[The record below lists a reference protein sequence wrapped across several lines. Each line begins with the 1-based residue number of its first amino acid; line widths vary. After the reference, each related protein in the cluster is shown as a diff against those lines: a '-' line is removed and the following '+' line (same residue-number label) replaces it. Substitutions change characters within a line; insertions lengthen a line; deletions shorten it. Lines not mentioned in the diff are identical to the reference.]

1 MSDILPPIASLR
13 GFEAAAR
20 HLNFSRAAAEL
31 FVTPAAISQ
40 QIRGLEDYYGTP
52 LFIRTTR
59 SLTLTSAGAAIL
71 PSVREGF
78 AAFREVHRRLMAERE
93 SGLLTVSVYPTMA
106 EKWLIPR
113 LERFV
118 KAHPDIDLRFDA
130 TDTFTDFHRDG
141 VDIAIRYGTGHYPDL
156 TVIPFLDENAVPVCS
171 PALARHLTT
180 PADLVGQTLLHAE
193 WRMEREAA
201 ANWRLWLKAAH
212 IKTIDPNRG
221 LRFSSEAML
230 VQAAIDGLGVALTQ
244 STLVEG
250 DIAAG
255 RLVLPFGNDLNMPTE
270 FGHFIVYPKS
280 SETVPKVIAF
290 RDWALAE
297 AVRPDSASG

>member
-1 MSDILPPIASLR
+1 MSDHLPPIAALR

-20 HLNFSRAAAEL
+20 HLSFSRAAAEL
-31 FVTPAAISQ
+31 HVTPAAISQ
-40 QIRGLEDYYGTP
+40 QIRGLEELYGTA

-59 SLTLTSAGAAIL
+59 SLTLTPAGAAIL
-71 PSVREGF
+71 PPLRDGF
-78 AAFREVHRRLMAERE
+78 SAFREVHRRLNAERE
-93 SGLLTVSVYPTMA
+93 SGLLTVSVYPTLA

-113 LERFV
+113 LEGFRS
-118 KAHPDIDLRFDA
+118 AYPDIDLRFDA
-130 TDTFTDFHRDG
+130 TDRFTDFQRDG
-141 VDIAIRYGTGHYPDL
+141 VDIAIRYGTGDYPGL
-156 TVIPFLDENAVPVCS
+156 TVIPFLEENAVPVCS
-171 PALARHLTT
+171 PTLAARLKSLE
-180 PADLVGQTLLHAE
+180 DLRGETLLHAE

-212 IKTIDPNRG
+212 LTGIDPSRG

-244 STLVEG
+244 STLVQG

-255 RLVLPFGNDLNMPTE
+255 RLALPFGEDHSMATE
-270 FGHFIVYPKS
+270 FGHFIVYPKT
-280 SETVPKVIAF
+280 SETIPKLVAF

-297 AVRPDSASG
+297 GEIKT